1 VTEAELALFRNPTK
15 RSDGLRVPKQRTVGR
30 YGERSRHQSIR
41 LMHIPSGRC
50 PSGKR
55 FNSATLHAG
64 SVVLITVVRPRMRH
78 VRAH

>member
-15 RSDGLRVPKQRTVGR
+15 RSDGLRVANQHTVGR
-30 YGERSRHQSIR
+30 FGMRSTQQSIR
-41 LMHIPSGRC
+41 LMHIPSGRY

-55 FNSATLHAG
+55 FHSATLHAG
-64 SVVLITVVRPRMRH
+64 SVIFSMRH